1 MKAWLRC
8 KACGFIA
15 EEKELRDV
23 CPACGVPRKMF
34 EPYRHPVSESR
45 RRILDLH
52 LHPVI
57 VHVPQALVFL
67 LIVLTALL
75 LVVRGPLRA
84 DLVASIRIMAAC
96 LPVTIAAAL
105 VSGIIDARV
114 RFRRVG
120 TPFLRKKIVVGTLF
134 GAISLAPPS
143 IAYLLPSDSTG
154 TVATLLILEAVML
167 ACSSILGIMGVRL
180 LDAKF
185 PG

>member
-34 EPYRHPVSESR
+34 EPYRHPISESR

-52 LHPVI
+52 MHPVV
-57 VHVPQALVFL
+57 VHAPQALAFL
-67 LIVLTALL
+67 LVVMTALL
-75 LVVRGPLRA
+75 LMVRGPLQA
-84 DLVASIRIMAAC
+84 DLAASVRIMAIC

-120 TPFLRKKIVVGTLF
+120 TPLLRKKIVVGALF
-134 GAISLAPPS
+134 GTISLALPP
-143 IAYLLPSDSTG
+143 IAYLLPLDSTG
-154 TVATLLILEAVML
+154 TAATLLVMEAAML
-167 ACSSILGIMGVRL
+167 ACSSVLGLMGVRL
-180 LDAKF
+180 QNAKF

>member
-15 EEKELRDV
+15 EENELRDV

-57 VHVPQALVFL
+57 VHVPQALAFL

-84 DLVASIRIMAAC
+84 DLAASIRVMAAC
-96 LPVTIAAAL
+96 LPVTITAAL

-134 GAISLAPPS
+134 GVISLAPPS
-143 IAYLLPSDSTG
+143 IAYLLPLDSTG